1 MTHRL
6 ITATLLAG
14 LLAMTAGCNTM
25 KGLGED
31 ISNLGGSIEGAA
43 QENKD

>member
-1 MTHRL
+1 MINRV
-6 ITATLLAG
+6 ISATLLVG
-14 LLAMTAGCNTM
+14 LLAVTAGCNTM

-31 ISNLGGSIEGAA
+31 IKSLGGSIEGAA

>member
-1 MTHRL
+1 MINRL
-6 ITATLLAG
+6 ISTILLAG
-14 LLAMTAGCNTM
+14 LLAVTAGCNTM

-43 QENKD
+43 QEDKD